1 MEVIGFLPDEIS
13 AALELLA
20 AILNIGNA
28 MFEGYSLPNGTDAC
42 KMSAE
47 STTCK
52 FQGLNDS
59 PLHMH
64 NTNQKDKRTGSK
76 ANLMCMLLVSQGNEN
91 LVRVSSS
98 YVLLKAPQQVY
109 YGHKGTV
116 KRIILHK
123 VKLIFASHA
132 HMEYFT

>member
-28 MFEGYSLPNGTDAC
+28 TFEGYSLPNGTDAC

-52 FQGLNDS
+52 FHVALS
-59 PLHMH
+59 PGSPMR
-64 NTNQKDKRTGSK
+64 KIFPYFKRRK
-76 ANLMCMLLVSQGNEN
+76 AGRWPGNEAKFHG
-91 LVRVSSS
+91 
-98 YVLLKAPQQVY
+98 LK
-109 YGHKGTV
+109 
-116 KRIILHK
+116 
-123 VKLIFASHA
+123 
-132 HMEYFT
+132 

>member
-28 MFEGYSLPNGTDAC
+28 TFEGYSLPNGTDAC

-64 NTNQKDKRTGSK
+64 NSNQKEKRTGSK
-76 ANLMCMLLVSQGNEN
+76 ANLMCMLVVSQGN
-91 LVRVSSS
+91 RTFGSS
-98 YVLLKAPQQVY
+98 
-109 YGHKGTV
+109 
-116 KRIILHK
+116 
-123 VKLIFASHA
+123 
-132 HMEYFT
+132 